1 MNVNSHQVGVIG
13 SGPAG
18 MTAALEA
25 SQTKAQVI
33 LLDAN
38 PTPGRKLAATGSGR
52 GNITNAKIQAS
63 KYFCSS
69 LNFIDTALQQF
80 GQPELIHWLDEK
92 GIFTYATPDGWYYP
106 LSDSAANVAQIL
118 HAHLLASGV
127 KVVDQ
132 TLITD
137 IEPEADGFRLSTSDP
152 NHSFQV
158 NRLIV
163 ACGSPSY
170 PQLGARD
177 NLPQVLKNLGHT
189 IHSILPALAPLL
201 CDVRPTHKLQG
212 VRLDAGVKLLMEGKV
227 IAETLG
233 NIIFTSWGLNGPGV
247 MDLSHLVNR
256 NKKRT
261 LEIELNLIPQYLP
274 LLNSLMEKKAHDS
287 LPVGVL
293 LDSVLPTKLTAWAL
307 EHAKLPL
314 DCHINEL
321 DKRTIQQLL
330 DGLQHLR
337 LSIKGTKGFKDC
349 QASIGG
355 VAVEEV
361 DAGSMQSKK
370 IPGLFLA
377 GEVLDVSGPCGGYNL
392 QWAFTSGHIAGRSA
406 SHGL

>member
-1 MNVNSHQVGVIG
+1 MNVNSWQVGVIG
-13 SGPAG
+13 AGPAG

-25 SQTKAQVI
+25 CQTKAQVI

-52 GNITNAKIQAS
+52 ANLTNANMRAA
-63 KYFCSS
+63 KYTCSS
-69 LNFIDTALQQF
+69 LEFVDQALQQF
-80 GQPELIHWLDEK
+80 GQPELIHWLKEK
-92 GIFTYATPDGWYYP
+92 GIFTYSSPDGWCYP
-106 LSDSAANVAQIL
+106 LSDSAANVAQIFY
-118 HAHLLASGV
+118 AHLIASGA
-127 KVVDQ
+127 KVITQ

-137 IEPEADGFRLSTSDP
+137 ITPKEDGFRLSTSDP
-152 NHSFQV
+152 NQSFYV

-163 ACGSPSY
+163 ACGSPAY

-177 NLPQVLKNLGHT
+177 NLPPILEKIGHT
-189 IHSILPALAPLL
+189 IHPIQPSLAPLL
-201 CDVRPTHKLQG
+201 CDVHPIHKLQG
-212 VRLDAGVKLLMEGKV
+212 VRLDAGVKLLMEGEV
-227 IAETLG
+227 IGETVG
-233 NIIFTSWGLNGPGV
+233 NIIFTNWGLNGPGV

-261 LEIELNLIPQYLP
+261 LEIELNLIPQHLP
-274 LLNSLMEKKAHDS
+274 LLNSLLEKRAHDS
-287 LPVGVL
+287 LPIGTL
-293 LDSVLPTKLTAWAL
+293 LGSVLPTKITAWAL
-307 EHAKLPL
+307 ERTRLPL
-314 DCHINEL
+314 DCHINQL

-337 LSIKGTKGFKDC
+337 LSVKGTKGFKDC

-361 DAGSMQSKK
+361 DAGSMQSQI

-392 QWAFTSGHIAGRSA
+392 QWAFTSGFIAGKSA
-406 SHGL
+406 GNSL